1 MTDTKIKKAQEQFV
15 NKHNDLIQNA
25 RFDLSSQEQKIIAYM
40 ISRIK
45 PEDTGH
51 EYKSFRLDD
60 FLELTGA
67 SDSTLK
73 GGSAKSH
80 LKSTLKG
87 MRDKSFWITRVDGK
101 EVLCSWINKVVL
113 DFSADLVLLRL
124 DDELL
129 PLLVG
134 LGNRFTH
141 YQLFYILEM
150 TSGYSIRLY
159 ELLKS
164 EAWKG
169 KPALYTVDEIKRLLG
184 VEGKY
189 TGTNS
194 ANFYRKCIEIAVR
207 EINELTDIKVA
218 FKKIK
223 TGKTYTHL
231 QFIFKEKQGIEL
243 KRVLQANEAKRGGQV
258 HMETPTMNYAEAFP
272 IAKLAEN
279 IEELAN
285 EEIPP
290 KDTDCKT
297 FAQLQAWQAKNKPH
311 YNPLWLVHRAKEL
324 GIEGAGK

>member
-1 MTDTKIKKAQEQFV
+1 MTDTKIKKAQEQIV
-15 NKHNDLIQNA
+15 SKHNDLIQNA
-25 RFDLSSQEQKIIAYM
+25 RFDLSAQEQKIIAYM
-40 ISRIK
+40 ISKIR
-45 PEDTGH
+45 PTDTGL
-51 EYKSFRLDD
+51 EYKAFRLDD

-67 SDSTLK
+67 SDSTRK
-73 GGSAKSH
+73 GGSAKSY

-87 MRDKSFWITRVDGK
+87 LRDKSFWITRDDGK
-101 EVLCSWINKVVL
+101 EILCSWLNKVVL
-113 DFSADLVLLRL
+113 DFSADIVLLRL

-134 LGNRFTH
+134 LSKRFMH

-169 KPALYTVDEIKRLLG
+169 KPALYKVDEIKRLLG

-194 ANFYRKCIEIAVR
+194 ANFYRKCIDIAVR
-207 EINELTDIKVA
+207 EINELTDLKVA

-223 TGKTYTHL
+223 TGKAYTHL
-231 QFIFKEKQGIEL
+231 QFIFKEKQVKEL
-243 KRVLQANEAKRGGQV
+243 GRVLQANEAKRGGQV
-258 HMETPTMNYAEAFP
+258 YMETPTTNDEAFP
-272 IAKLAEN
+272 IAELAEN
-279 IEELAN
+279 IEELVN
-285 EEIPP
+285 EETPL

-297 FAQLQAWQAKNKPH
+297 FAQLQAWQAKYKPH
-311 YNPLWLVHRAKEL
+311 YNSMWLVYRAKEL
-324 GIEGAGK
+324 GVEGVDK